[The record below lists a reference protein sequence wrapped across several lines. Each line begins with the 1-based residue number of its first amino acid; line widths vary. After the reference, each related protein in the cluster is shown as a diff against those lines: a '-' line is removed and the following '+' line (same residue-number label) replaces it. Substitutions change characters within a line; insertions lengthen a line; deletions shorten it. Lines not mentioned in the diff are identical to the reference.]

1 MKDRTHNAEPVDY
14 TGHFRHGIDGSRRVM
29 LPAKW
34 RPRDTTTQFTIL
46 PWPIGAEDRLLVLP
60 PERWREMLQKLK
72 ARSLSDPRIEALEQ
86 EIAENA
92 AQVRPDKVGRICIT
106 EEHARLAKINNEA
119 ELVGRLDKFEIW
131 EPNARAAIRSQNK
144 KLAAEVLK
152 EIDL

>member
-1 MKDRTHNAEPVDY
+1 MR
-14 TGHFRHGIDGSRRVM
+14 
-29 LPAKW
+29 
-34 RPRDTTTQFTIL
+34 FTVL

-60 PERWREMLQKLK
+60 PERWRELLQKLK
-72 ARSLSDPRIEALEQ
+72 TRSLSDPRIEALEQ

-92 AQVRPDKVGRICIT
+92 TQVTPDKVGRICLS
-106 EEHARLAKINNEA
+106 EEHAKAVKITGEA

-131 EPNARAAIRSQNK
+131 EPKARAAIRVQNK

>member
-1 MKDRTHNAEPVDY
+1 
-14 TGHFRHGIDGSRRVM
+14 M

-34 RPRDTTTQFTIL
+34 RPRDPNTKFTIL
-46 PWPIGAEDRLLVLP
+46 PWPIGVEDRLLVLP

-72 ARSLSDPRIEALEQ
+72 ARSLSDPRVEALEQ

-92 AQVRPDKVGRICIT
+92 MQVTPDKVGRICLT
-106 EEHARLAKINNEA
+106 EEHTRTVKITDEA

-131 EPNARAAIRSQNK
+131 EPGVREAIRKQNK

>member
-1 MKDRTHNAEPVDY
+1 
-14 TGHFRHGIDGSRRVM
+14 M

-34 RPRDTTTQFTIL
+34 KPRDANTKFTVL
-46 PWPIGAEDRLLVLP
+46 PWPIGVEDRLLVLP
-60 PERWREMLQKLK
+60 PARWREMLQKLK
-72 ARSLSDPRIEALEQ
+72 ARSLSDSRVEALEQ

-92 AQVRPDKVGRICIT
+92 MQVIPDKVGRICLS
-106 EEHARLAKINNEA
+106 EEHARTVKITNEA

-131 EPNARAAIRSQNK
+131 EPGAREAVRAQNK

>member
-1 MKDRTHNAEPVDY
+1 
-14 TGHFRHGIDGSRRVM
+14 M

-34 RPRDTTTQFTIL
+34 RPRDPNTKFTIL
-46 PWPIGAEDRLLVLP
+46 PWTIGVEDRLLVLP

-72 ARSLSDPRIEALEQ
+72 ARSLSDPRVEALEQ

-92 AQVRPDKVGRICIT
+92 MQVTPDKVGRICLT
-106 EEHARLAKINNEA
+106 EEHTRTVKISDEA

-131 EPNARAAIRSQNK
+131 EPGAREAIRKQNK

>member
-1 MKDRTHNAEPVDY
+1 
-14 TGHFRHGIDGSRRVM
+14 M

-34 RPRDTTTQFTIL
+34 RPRDPNTRFTVL

-72 ARSLSDPRIEALEQ
+72 TRSLSDPRIEALEQ

-92 AQVRPDKVGRICIT
+92 SQVTPDKVGRICIT
-106 EEHARLAKINNEA
+106 EEHARAVKISGEA

-131 EPNARAAIRSQNK
+131 EPSARAAIRAQNK

>member
-1 MKDRTHNAEPVDY
+1 
-14 TGHFRHGIDGSRRVM
+14 M

-34 RPRDTTTQFTIL
+34 RPHDPNTRFTVL

-72 ARSLSDPRIEALEQ
+72 TRSLSDPRIEALEQ

-92 AQVRPDKVGRICIT
+92 SQVIPDKVGRICIT
-106 EEHARLAKINNEA
+106 EEHARAIKITDQA

-131 EPNARAAIRSQNK
+131 EPAARDAI
-144 KLAAEVLK
+144 
-152 EIDL
+152 

>member
-1 MKDRTHNAEPVDY
+1 
-14 TGHFRHGIDGSRRVM
+14 M

-34 RPRDTTTQFTIL
+34 RPRDANTKFTVL
-46 PWPIGAEDRLLVLP
+46 PWPIGVEDRLLVLP

-72 ARSLSDPRIEALEQ
+72 TRSLSDPRIEALEQ

-92 AQVRPDKVGRICIT
+92 MQVTPDKVGRICLT
-106 EEHARLAKINNEA
+106 EEHARAVKITDEA

-131 EPNARAAIRSQNK
+131 EPSARAAIRAQNK

>member
-1 MKDRTHNAEPVDY
+1 
-14 TGHFRHGIDGSRRVM
+14 M
-29 LPAKW
+29 LPANW
-34 RPRDTTTQFTIL
+34 RPRDPNTRFTIL

-72 ARSLSDPRIEALEQ
+72 ARSLSDPRVAALEQ

-92 AQVRPDKVGRICIT
+92 SQVVPDKVGRICLS
-106 EEHARLAKINNEA
+106 EEHAKVAKVTTEA

-131 EPNARAAIRSQNK
+131 EPGAREAIRAQNK

>member
-1 MKDRTHNAEPVDY
+1 
-14 TGHFRHGIDGSRRVM
+14 M

-34 RPRDTTTQFTIL
+34 RPRDPNTKFTVV

-72 ARSLSDPRIEALEQ
+72 TRSLSDPRIEALEQ

-92 AQVRPDKVGRICIT
+92 SQVTPDKVGRICIT
-106 EEHARLAKINNEA
+106 EEHARVVKITDEA

-131 EPNARAAIRSQNK
+131 EPAARAAIRAQNK
-144 KLAAEVLK
+144 KLAAGVLK

>member
-1 MKDRTHNAEPVDY
+1 VKDRIKTAEPVDY

-34 RPRDTTTQFTIL
+34 RPRDPQTRFTIL
-46 PWPIGAEDRLLVLP
+46 PWPIGVEDRLLVLP
-60 PERWREMLQKLK
+60 PARWREMLEKLK
-72 ARSLSDPRIEALEQ
+72 TRSLSDSRVEALEQ

-92 AQVRPDKVGRICIT
+92 LQVVPDKVGRICLS
-106 EEHARLAKINNEA
+106 EEHAKAVKLTNEA

-131 EPNARAAIRSQNK
+131 EPGAREAIRAQNK

>member
-1 MKDRTHNAEPVDY
+1 
-14 TGHFRHGIDGSRRVM
+14 M

-34 RPRDTTTQFTIL
+34 RPRDANTKFTII

-60 PERWREMLQKLK
+60 PDRWREMLMKLK

-92 AQVRPDKVGRICIT
+92 AQVTPDKVGRIGLL
-106 EEHARLAKINNEA
+106 EEHTRAVNISEEA

-131 EPNARAAIRSQNK
+131 QPAARDAVRAQNK
-144 KLAAEVLK
+144 KLAAQVLK

>member
-1 MKDRTHNAEPVDY
+1 
-14 TGHFRHGIDGSRRVM
+14 M

-34 RPRDTTTQFTIL
+34 RPRDPNTKFTVL

-60 PERWREMLQKLK
+60 PERWREMLTKLK

-92 AQVRPDKVGRICIT
+92 AQVVPDKVGRICLL
-106 EEHARLAKINNEA
+106 EEHARAAGISGEA

-131 EPNARAAIRSQNK
+131 EPGAREAIRARNK
-144 KLAAEVLK
+144 KLAAEALK
-152 EIDL
+152 EMDL

>member
-1 MKDRTHNAEPVDY
+1 
-14 TGHFRHGIDGSRRVM
+14 M

-34 RPRDTTTQFTIL
+34 RPRDQNTQFTIL

-72 ARSLSDPRIEALEQ
+72 SRSLADPRLEALEQ

-92 AQVRPDKVGRICIT
+92 AQVTPDKVGRICLS
-106 EEHARLAKINNEA
+106 EEHARLVKITDEA

-131 EPNARAAIRSQNK
+131 EPAARDAIRKQNK

>member
-1 MKDRTHNAEPVDY
+1 
-14 TGHFRHGIDGSRRVM
+14 M

-34 RPRDTTTQFTIL
+34 RPRDPNTKFTIL

-72 ARSLSDPRIEALEQ
+72 ASSLSNARVAALEQ

-92 AQVRPDKVGRICIT
+92 AQVIPDKVGRICIS
-106 EEHARLAKINNEA
+106 EEHAKVVKITSEA

-131 EPNARAAIRSQNK
+131 EPGARTAIRAQNK

-152 EIDL
+152 EINL

>member
-1 MKDRTHNAEPVDY
+1 
-14 TGHFRHGIDGSRRVM
+14 M

-34 RPRDTTTQFTIL
+34 RPRDPETKFTIL

-60 PERWREMLQKLK
+60 PERWREMLVKLK
-72 ARSLSDPRIEALEQ
+72 SRSLSDPRAEALEQ

-92 AQVRPDKVGRICIT
+92 AQVVPDKVGRICLL
-106 EEHARLAKINNEA
+106 EEHAKVVKITGEA

-131 EPNARAAIRSQNK
+131 EPKAREAMRAKNK
-144 KLAAEVLK
+144 RLAAEVLK